1 MREPPSDDQA
11 ARGSRAGA
19 SDRTARTASTV
30 EATASAVWTATN
42 AASWSAEAI
51 CTARTAQTPIVQAAK
66 RRTTRPARSGTTLL
80 RRPCHQS
87 QSTAAA
93 KDVNVSERAV
103 RPIWAVASIDSSVQ
117 MLRIR
122 VVQTSRV
129 NAASATAGRN
139 RTGVIA
145 ATVPRAD
152 VPDDIALRNPI
163 ALPGRQNGA
172 MEPFA
177 PTQPVASLD
186 AEERGAFVMRVYSH
200 LLLAIGAFVAFETIL
215 FSTGIA
221 ESMYDF
227 LVGASSAWLLILGA
241 FMVIQWMATSA
252 AHNLENES
260 IQYAGLFGMAAGQAL
275 IFAPFLYLVF
285 NDPSNGSTT
294 VAAAAAIT
302 AFGFAGLTVVA
313 FVTRKDLSFLRPMLM
328 WGGIAALV
336 LIVAAVL
343 FGLSLGI
350 WFSVAMIALAGG
362 SILYQ
367 TQQIMARYPSH
378 AHVGAAV
385 QLFASV
391 MMLFWYVLR
400 LLSQLRR

>member
-1 MREPPSDDQA
+1 
-11 ARGSRAGA
+11 
-19 SDRTARTASTV
+19 
-30 EATASAVWTATN
+30 
-42 AASWSAEAI
+42 
-51 CTARTAQTPIVQAAK
+51 
-66 RRTTRPARSGTTLL
+66 
-80 RRPCHQS
+80 
-87 QSTAAA
+87 
-93 KDVNVSERAV
+93 
-103 RPIWAVASIDSSVQ
+103 
-117 MLRIR
+117 
-122 VVQTSRV
+122 
-129 NAASATAGRN
+129 
-139 RTGVIA
+139 
-145 ATVPRAD
+145 
-152 VPDDIALRNPI
+152 
-163 ALPGRQNGA
+163 
-172 MEPFA
+172 MESFA

-186 AEERGAFVMRVYSH
+186 AEERGAFVIRVYQH
-200 LLLAIGAFVAFETIL
+200 LLLAVGAFVAFETVL

-221 ESMYDF
+221 EAMYDF

-241 FMVIQWMATSA
+241 FMVVQWMATSA
-252 AHNLENES
+252 AHDLENEGL
-260 IQYAGLFGMAAGQAL
+260 QYAGLFGMAAGQAL

-294 VAAAAAIT
+294 VVAAAAIT
-302 AFGFAGLTVVA
+302 AFGFAGLTIVA

-400 LLSQLRR
+400 LVSQLRR